1 MFDPPKNVYVGIRYM
16 RWLYRYFTQRLKLS
30 HELAVPC
37 VIMAYNWGIGNVVKW
52 LNETKKCNSHID
64 EAVPEE
70 TKSHWLNWLFWSAVY
85 VQS

>member
-1 MFDPPKNVYVGIRYM
+1 MFDPAKNVYVGIRYM
-16 RWLYRYFTQRLKLS
+16 RWLYRYFTQRLKLP

-37 VIMAYNWGIGNVVKW
+37 AIMAYNWGIGNVVKW